1 MIVYV
6 KLFANLAKS
15 VSGPLLDHHPQPI
28 RAGARL
34 EVDLPAGSSLSEL
47 VDYLGLPSELVKHTF
62 VNGRAKEL
70 NHRLEPG
77 DEVGIFPPIG
87 GG

>member
-1 MIVYV
+1 MQVYV

-15 VSGPLLDHHPQPI
+15 VSGPLLDHYPHPI

-34 EVDLPAGSSLSEL
+34 EVELPAGSTLGEL
-47 VDYLGLPSELVKHTF
+47 VDYLGLPPELVKHTF
-62 VNGRAKEL
+62 VNARAKEL
-70 NHRLEPG
+70 DYRLEPE